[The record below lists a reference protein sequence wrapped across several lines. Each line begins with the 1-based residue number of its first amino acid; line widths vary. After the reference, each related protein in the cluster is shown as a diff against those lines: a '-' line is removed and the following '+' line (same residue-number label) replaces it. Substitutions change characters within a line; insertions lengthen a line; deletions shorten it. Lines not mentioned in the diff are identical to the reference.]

1 MNNPKVM
8 GVVQLF
14 LGLAIPS
21 IFLAIA
27 LPGNDSY
34 TDAAG
39 LSALFPWLIVVAP
52 SSIALLIMGV
62 YHLIK
67 SELK

>member
-1 MNNPKVM
+1 MKNPKLM
-8 GVVQLF
+8 GIVQLF

-21 IFLAIA
+21 IFLAIT

-39 LSALFPWLIVVAP
+39 ISALIPWLIIVAP
-52 SSIALLIMGV
+52 SSIGLLIMGV

-67 SELK
+67 SELE